1 MKQLEFPFRR
11 QLPHLKV
18 HLLLSHLWSST
29 QFSLG
34 VFSLVL
40 ESRAMSPV
48 KSGRGIQEGQST
60 LVENKFDSG
69 TGFSTLSS
77 LFSKW

>member
-11 QLPHLKV
+11 QLPHLEI

-29 QFSLG
+29 QLSLRGFSR
-34 VFSLVL
+34 VL

-48 KSGRGIQEGQST
+48 NSGRSIQEGQST
-60 LVENKFDSG
+60 LVENKLDSG
-69 TGFSTLSS
+69 TGFSTLFSH
-77 LFSKW
+77 FSKW